1 MSLRS
6 DIEGPVPGRVDRD
19 HDAASDLANFFEVS
33 LDLLC
38 IRDMALK
45 FTRVNR
51 TWESVLGYSI
61 ADLEGGEM
69 LPLVH
74 PDDRE
79 ATIEHMRRMESEDEV
94 RGYINRYRHRD
105 GHYRHLEW
113 RARRVGDKVFGVAR
127 DVTERLV
134 VEAEIAAAKRAA
146 EAANEAKTDFLANIS
161 HEIRTPLNGV
171 IGVAAALAQTPLTP
185 AQREMVDLIQSSGV
199 TLERLVSDVL
209 DVSKIEAGQVQLEEQ
224 AFDLRDELDGVLY
237 INRLRAL
244 GKGLVFEVEYEDRA
258 SGDFL
263 GDITRIKQVFGNL
276 LANAVKFTS
285 QGHVLVRIGLTQPDQ
300 PDAPFWL
307 TAEVEDTG
315 CGFSPAFGETLFN
328 RFSQA
333 DTSITR
339 RFGGTGLGL
348 SICKSLVEMMGGQI
362 NARSELGRGS
372 LFQVLLPLRPAERT
386 AAPEAAM
393 AALGPSVED
402 QPALRVLLAEDHP
415 VNQRVVQL
423 ILEPQGARVLT
434 VENGVQAVEAF
445 TSGVF
450 DLVLMD
456 MQMPVMDGLA
466 ATRAIRDHEAARPDR
481 ARTPVIMLSAN
492 AMAQHRQDALDAG
505 ADAHMSKPVTAASL
519 ILGINDVL

>member
-1 MSLRS
+1 MSLTS
-6 DIEGPVPGRVDRD
+6 DIEGPAAGRVDRD
-19 HDAASDLANFFEVS
+19 RDAASDLANFFEVS

-51 TWESVLGYSI
+51 TWETVLGYSI
-61 ADLEGGEM
+61 EHLEGGEM

-74 PDDRE
+74 PDDLE
-79 ATIEHMRRMESEDEV
+79 ATIEHMRRMETEDEV

-244 GKGLVFEVEYEDRA
+244 GKGLVFEVDYEDRA

-285 QGHVLVRIGLTQPDQ
+285 QGHVLVRIGLTRPDDD
-300 PDAPFWL
+300 DAPFWL

-315 CGFSPAFGETLFN
+315 CGFSPAFGESLFN

-362 NARSELGRGS
+362 SARSEPGQGS
-372 LFQVLLPLRPAERT
+372 VFQVLLPLRAAEHP
-386 AAPEAAM
+386 AAPEAADTTFS
-393 AALGPSVED
+393 APVGD

-423 ILEPQGARVLT
+423 ILEPQGAQVLT
-434 VENGVQAVEAF
+434 VENGVQAVE
-445 TSGVF
+445 
-450 DLVLMD
+450 
-456 MQMPVMDGLA
+456 
-466 ATRAIRDHEAARPDR
+466 RAARPGVRPGADGHADARHGRSGRHPRDPRPRGGPSGPRAHARHHAQRQRHGPASAGR
-481 ARTPVIMLSAN
+481 ARRRRRRAHVQAG
-492 AMAQHRQDALDAG
+492 HRRQPDPGDQ
-505 ADAHMSKPVTAASL
+505 
-519 ILGINDVL
+519 